1 MKVLLICGLVLAG
14 AFLAEAASGRELCGL
29 SDDEIKGVLSCMT
42 DSAPPEVKP
51 KALEMLGEKGDKAVE
66 LIKAKCETDMDF
78 GEMISTVFSETVA
91 TGIKAA
97 YAQCKPAS
105 S

>member
-14 AFLAEAASGRELCGL
+14 AFLAEADGGRELCGL
-29 SDDEIKGVLSCMT
+29 GNDEIKKVLSCMA
-42 DSAPPEVKP
+42 DSAPAEVKP
-51 KALEMLGEKGDKAVE
+51 KALEILGEKGDNAAV

-97 YAQCKPAS
+97 YNQCKPAS
-105 S
+105 R